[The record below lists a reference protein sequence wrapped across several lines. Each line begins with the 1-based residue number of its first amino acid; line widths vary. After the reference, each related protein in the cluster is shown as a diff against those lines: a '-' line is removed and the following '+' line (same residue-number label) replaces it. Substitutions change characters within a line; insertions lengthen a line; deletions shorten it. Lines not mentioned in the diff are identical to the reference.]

1 MAFKGFTVRDILDIA
16 AGRELS
22 DTELKGLLGKVEA
35 VKSSDIVGET
45 TNSADMFGDT
55 VAHSKRFVFTAIFW
69 ALPTNGINANINHM
83 KFLKLSA
90 ALAVASCLMINSI
103 AQATVKEKHELSGA
117 KPTVKNEK
125 VVSKS
130 KAPAQIEKKLSKT
143 KGSVPNQKEASKNK
157 KEAFKIEAKLD
168 TKKAQEKVKPVK
180 KEFWR
185 GMELPANYKQIS
197 ILGDA
202 VATKGQAVNLI
213 KQNNPKVK
221 LECDVEEIV
230 AFYWAEA
237 QREGVRPDIAL
248 AQALVETGYFGFGGT
263 VKPKQNNFCGLGT
276 TGKKVKG
283 AKFKTPELGV
293 RAHIQ
298 HLLAYSAK
306 KKPSTK
312 IVDPRYE
319 LAHAI
324 RSERGFVDKWSGLQG
339 TWAMGSNYC
348 EKIMVIYQAMLG
360 MEMSE
365 AEKKELLARQKLEQE
380 QREARLKNDK
390 KYRKQ
395 MEKEAKEREK
405 ARKKAEK
412 EAKKRK
418 QKEAEH
424 KRHERVDKVVRED
437 KDKDK

>member
-1 MAFKGFTVRDILDIA
+1 
-16 AGRELS
+16 
-22 DTELKGLLGKVEA
+22 
-35 VKSSDIVGET
+35 
-45 TNSADMFGDT
+45 
-55 VAHSKRFVFTAIFW
+55 
-69 ALPTNGINANINHM
+69 M

-90 ALAVASCLMINSI
+90 ALAVVSCLMINSI
-103 AQATVKEKHELSGA
+103 ASATMKEEHELSVV
-117 KPTVKNEK
+117 KPTVKTEK

-130 KAPAQIEKKLSKT
+130 KTPSKIEKKVPQKESKLSKS
-143 KGSVPNQKEASKNK
+143 KVAIQNGKELPKQKEASKIKKELLKKKEVSKNK

-197 ILGDA
+197 IFGDA

-213 KQNNPKVK
+213 KRNNPKVK

-418 QKEAEH
+418 QKEVEH

>member
-1 MAFKGFTVRDILDIA
+1 
-16 AGRELS
+16 
-22 DTELKGLLGKVEA
+22 
-35 VKSSDIVGET
+35 
-45 TNSADMFGDT
+45 
-55 VAHSKRFVFTAIFW
+55 
-69 ALPTNGINANINHM
+69 M
-83 KFLKLSA
+83 KFLKFSA
-90 ALAVASCLMINSI
+90 ALAVASCFLINSI
-103 AQATVKEKHELSGA
+103 ASATMKEEHEMSGA
-117 KPTVKNEK
+117 KPAPAKIVSKSEEKSASKKVVVKKESKLPKAKAVVKNEK
-125 VVSKS
+125 EFLKS
-130 KAPAQIEKKLSKT
+130 KEAAQNEKKLSKT
-143 KGSVPNQKEASKNK
+143 KGSVQNQKVVSKNDKELLKSKEASKIKKELLKKKEASKNK

-197 ILGDA
+197 IFGDA

>member
-1 MAFKGFTVRDILDIA
+1 
-16 AGRELS
+16 
-22 DTELKGLLGKVEA
+22 
-35 VKSSDIVGET
+35 
-45 TNSADMFGDT
+45 
-55 VAHSKRFVFTAIFW
+55 
-69 ALPTNGINANINHM
+69 M

-103 AQATVKEKHELSGA
+103 AQATVKEEHELSGA

-125 VVSKS
+125 VVSKA
-130 KAPAQIEKKLSKT
+130 KAPSKIEKKVPQKESKLSKSKVAIQNEKELPKSKEAAQNEKKLSKT
-143 KGSVPNQKEASKNK
+143 KGSVPNQ

-197 ILGDA
+197 IFGGA

-213 KQNNPKVK
+213 KRNNPKVK

-306 KKPSTK
+306 KKPSTN

>member
-1 MAFKGFTVRDILDIA
+1 
-16 AGRELS
+16 
-22 DTELKGLLGKVEA
+22 
-35 VKSSDIVGET
+35 
-45 TNSADMFGDT
+45 
-55 VAHSKRFVFTAIFW
+55 
-69 ALPTNGINANINHM
+69 M
-83 KFLKLSA
+83 KFLKFSA

-103 AQATVKEKHELSGA
+103 AQATAKEEHELSGA

-143 KGSVPNQKEASKNK
+143 KGSVPNQKEASKIK
-157 KEAFKIEAKLD
+157 KELPKSKDAFKIEAKLD

-213 KQNNPKVK
+213 KRNNPKVK

-283 AKFKTPELGV
+283 AKFKTPEIGV

>member
-1 MAFKGFTVRDILDIA
+1 
-16 AGRELS
+16 
-22 DTELKGLLGKVEA
+22 
-35 VKSSDIVGET
+35 
-45 TNSADMFGDT
+45 
-55 VAHSKRFVFTAIFW
+55 
-69 ALPTNGINANINHM
+69 M

-103 AQATVKEKHELSGA
+103 AQATVKDEHELSGA

-125 VVSKS
+125 IVSKAKALSKIDKKVPQKESKLSKS
-130 KAPAQIEKKLSKT
+130 KVAIQNGKELPKLEEASKIKKELLKS
-143 KGSVPNQKEASKNK
+143 KEASKNK
-157 KEAFKIEAKLD
+157 KEAFKIGAKLD

-185 GMELPANYKQIS
+185 GMELPTNYKQIS

-213 KQNNPKVK
+213 KRNNPKVK

-365 AEKKELLARQKLEQE
+365 AEKTELLARQKLEHE

>member
-1 MAFKGFTVRDILDIA
+1 
-16 AGRELS
+16 
-22 DTELKGLLGKVEA
+22 
-35 VKSSDIVGET
+35 
-45 TNSADMFGDT
+45 
-55 VAHSKRFVFTAIFW
+55 
-69 ALPTNGINANINHM
+69 M
-83 KFLKLSA
+83 KFLKFSA
-90 ALAVASCLMINSI
+90 ALAVASCFLINSI
-103 AQATVKEKHELSGA
+103 ASATMKEEHEMSGA
-117 KPTVKNEK
+117 KPAPARIVSKTEEKSASKKVVVKKESKLLKAKAIVKNEK
-125 VVSKS
+125 ELLKS
-130 KAPAQIEKKLSKT
+130 KEAAQNEKNLSKT
-143 KGSVPNQKEASKNK
+143 KGSVQNRKEASKIKKELLKKKEASKNK

-185 GMELPANYKQIS
+185 GMELPVNYKQIS
-197 ILGDA
+197 IFGDA

-298 HLLAYSAK
+298 HLLAYSVK

>member
-1 MAFKGFTVRDILDIA
+1 
-16 AGRELS
+16 
-22 DTELKGLLGKVEA
+22 
-35 VKSSDIVGET
+35 
-45 TNSADMFGDT
+45 
-55 VAHSKRFVFTAIFW
+55 
-69 ALPTNGINANINHM
+69 M

-90 ALAVASCLMINSI
+90 ALAVVSCLMINSI
-103 AQATVKEKHELSGA
+103 AQATVKDEHELSGA

-130 KAPAQIEKKLSKT
+130 KAPAKIEKKLSKM
-143 KGSVPNQKEASKNK
+143 KGSVPNQKEASKIKKELPKQEEASKIRKELLKKKEVSKNK
-157 KEAFKIEAKLD
+157 KDAFKIEAKLD

-213 KQNNPKVK
+213 KRNNPKVK
-221 LECDVEEIV
+221 LDCDVEEIV

-298 HLLAYSAK
+298 HLLAYSTK

-339 TWAMGSNYC
+339 TWAMGSQYC